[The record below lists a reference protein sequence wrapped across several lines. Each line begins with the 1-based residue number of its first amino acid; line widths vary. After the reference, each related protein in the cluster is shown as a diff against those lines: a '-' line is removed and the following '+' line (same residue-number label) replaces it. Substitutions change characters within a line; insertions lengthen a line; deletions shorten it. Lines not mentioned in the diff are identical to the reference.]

1 MNSSLSCAKSYSFS
15 HILLY
20 LLGISRVLM
29 CINQQKRHQDI
40 CSPGQSMNQRPTCH
54 TRRSNADDDW
64 YCFPQSQHSPT
75 TFPRTSTSRTFYV
88 ETAGLQVN
96 IWMNC
101 LILASSVSAVDT
113 FLLEKTP
120 HYIVYR
126 AKSCIRVTVLPLT

>member
-1 MNSSLSCAKSYSFS
+1 MNSWLSCAKSYFFS

-20 LLGISRVLM
+20 LLGISSVLV
-29 CINQQKRHQDI
+29 CINQQKRHQDS
-40 CSPGQSMNQRPTCH
+40 CSPGQNMNQRPTCH
-54 TRRSNADDDW
+54 TQISNADDDW
-64 YCFPQSQHSPT
+64 YCFTQSQHSLT
-75 TFPRTSTSRTFYV
+75 TFPRMSTSRTFYV
-88 ETAGLQVN
+88 ETAGLQGN

-120 HYIVYR
+120 HHIFYR